1 MNCLCF
7 FCPSTWTKQL
17 PVTLSAHFVHLK
29 CRICTCVHVFLTL
42 PAHRWPS
49 WGTVDCP
56 GWGARPGQSWRGMF
70 WKPVESEHTPTPP
83 PCTAFCYTHHTSASA
98 LQHHKSEHNA
108 TEEHVNKFLVTD
120 VFFGT
125 NIFKGCIHAYLG
137 LSTDGEFVLVQQMC
151 ELRNIQLQKFIQFI
165 DFSEVNLKKI
175 ICSHLQ
181 LWTVHAVCKGWN
193 AYRRT
198 EQE

>member
-1 MNCLCF
+1 M
-7 FCPSTWTKQL
+7 
-17 PVTLSAHFVHLK
+17 
-29 CRICTCVHVFLTL
+29 
-42 PAHRWPS
+42 
-49 WGTVDCP
+49 
-56 GWGARPGQSWRGMF
+56 
-70 WKPVESEHTPTPP
+70 
-83 PCTAFCYTHHTSASA
+83 
-98 LQHHKSEHNA
+98 
-108 TEEHVNKFLVTD
+108 VTD

-181 LWTVHAVCKGWN
+181 LWTVHAVCKG
-193 AYRRT
+193 
-198 EQE
+198 